1 MKHGLYALLVVFLYY
16 NTDEKILTKLKL
28 KLTEED
34 CGPVLS
40 NLAVKVVIVLVI
52 EVSASLAT
60 ALSSTLTVREPEV
73 VPESPGLLES
83 LAEHLVL
90 LDVVVGHGATGK
102 LHRLLEVFLG
112 DLRDGVLVI
121 VNIHSGSLQ
130 LGYNL
135 DQDGRIIESILRHIG
150 EML

>member
-1 MKHGLYALLVVFLYY
+1 MY
-16 NTDEKILTKLKL
+16 LTV
-28 KLTEED
+28 E
-34 CGPVLS
+34 
-40 NLAVKVVIVLVI
+40 VVIIIVI
-52 EVSASLAT
+52 EVSPCLALAPALPPSLA
-60 ALSSTLTVREPEV
+60 VREPEV
-73 VPESPGLLES
+73 VPEAPRLLES

-130 LGYNL
+130 LGYN
-135 DQDGRIIESILRHIG
+135 
-150 EML
+150 

>member
-1 MKHGLYALLVVFLYY
+1 MLF
-16 NTDEKILTKLKL
+16 
-28 KLTEED
+28 
-34 CGPVLS
+34 

-60 ALSSTLTVREPEV
+60 ALSSTLTIREPEV

-130 LGYNL
+130 LEYNL

>member
-1 MKHGLYALLVVFLYY
+1 METV
-16 NTDEKILTKLKL
+16 E
-28 KLTEED
+28 
-34 CGPVLS
+34 S
-40 NLAVKVVIVLVI
+40 NLVSLTVKIIIVLVVKI
-52 EVSASLAT
+52 SPCWSSASPLA
-60 ALSSTLTVREPEV
+60 LREPEV
-73 VPESPGLLES
+73 VPEAPGLLES

-102 LHRLLEVFLG
+102 LHRLLKVFLG

>member
-40 NLAVKVVIVLVI
+40 TLAVKVVIVLVI
-52 EVSASLAT
+52 EVSPSLSA
-60 ALSSTLTVREPEV
+60 ALSSALTIREPEV
-73 VPESPGLLES
+73 VAESPGLLES

-90 LDVVVGHGATGK
+90 LDVVVGHGAPGE
-102 LHRLLEVFLG
+102 LHGLLEVFLG

-121 VNIHSGSLQ
+121 IHVHSGPLQ
-130 LGYNL
+130 LKYN
-135 DQDGRIIESILRHIG
+135 
-150 EML
+150 